1 MQEINFTLPAMQI
14 LWVTEDVKGLRL
26 KVNGKIHNPIKNL
39 CENHMIVLDFI
50 ILQIFFTKKG
60 EKEIEKQ
67 MTWERKEY
75 KRKE

>member
-26 KVNGKIHNPIKNL
+26 KVNDKIHNPTKNL